1 MDEPTVED
9 NMGWN
14 SFKEVKLGGGG
25 GGRMKFEGEARRG
38 E

>member
-14 SFKEVKLGGGG
+14 SFKEVKLGGG
-25 GGRMKFEGEARRG
+25 RMKFEGEAREG